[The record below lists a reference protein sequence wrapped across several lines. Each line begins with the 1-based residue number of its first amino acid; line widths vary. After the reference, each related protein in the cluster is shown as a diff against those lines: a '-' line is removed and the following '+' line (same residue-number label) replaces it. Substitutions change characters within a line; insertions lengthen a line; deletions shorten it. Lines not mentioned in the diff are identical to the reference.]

1 LAGVYLPQP
10 SRLLGWLL
18 GLSVLF
24 GCRSDA
30 ERRRQAD
37 IARLAEHVDRLRSA
51 DNRDKRVALSR
62 LNEVG
67 CTEPETCA
75 LKELCVQ
82 AYTLHV
88 AALDTITRLK
98 RQAASDAGRLA
109 PSPGA
114 AIAET
119 ERQLLEA
126 RTLSQRCAEEQIR
139 LVRKAL
145 L

>member
-1 LAGVYLPQP
+1 LASFHQLRPRVGFGL
-10 SRLLGWLL
+10 LL
-18 GLSVLF
+18 GLTLLC

-62 LNEVG
+62 LSQVE
-67 CTEPETCA
+67 CIEAETCA
-75 LKELCVQ
+75 LKALCVQ
-82 AYTLHV
+82 AYALHV
-88 AALDTITRLK
+88 TALDTIARLK
-98 RQAASDAGRLA
+98 RQAIADAGTLA
-109 PSPGA
+109 PPPGA

-126 RTLSQRCAEEQIR
+126 KTLSQRCAEEQVR

>member
-1 LAGVYLPQP
+1 M
-10 SRLLGWLL
+10 
-18 GLSVLF
+18 
-24 GCRSDA
+24 
-30 ERRRQAD
+30 
-37 IARLAEHVDRLRSA
+37 RSA

-67 CTEPETCA
+67 CTETETCA

-88 AALDTITRLK
+88 TALDTIARLK
-98 RQAASDAGRLA
+98 RQASSDAGKLA
-109 PSPGA
+109 ASPAA

-126 RTLSQRCAEEQIR
+126 RTLSQSCAEEQVR